1 MTIRNPFRQR
11 TLKATFDAVV
21 HCYQT
26 KHRDIWKEPGEPRP
40 GNAWANYFWR
50 GYDGVSIPRWDSHSR
65 SWPANPSSSRASHP
79 SSMISSVGR
88 PSSRS
93 PMR

>member
-65 SWPANPSSSRASHP
+65 SWPAYACFRAGQAVRKDEDSHKQK
-79 SSMISSVGR
+79 G
-88 PSSRS
+88 
-93 PMR
+93 